1 MLKPSALIAFLA
13 CLTITTSALAGDT
26 DLQVT
31 LGEGDARTL
40 TVDIDDDVS
49 QEVVRKMLSVYQP
62 DQLKACAADAKPGE
76 AQLDVHIK
84 ADGSVERVEPT
95 SDSIKHGVVTC
106 VSDPLEGADFGES
119 DATRS
124 VTVRLAVTKTADG
137 GAGSSTGSAN
147 ATRSSRQQ
155 GFGRIGGVARKPVEG
170 PMKIVLV
177 SVDGPLDEE
186 AVKEALDKK
195 SRILRDCYER
205 ELRAKPDL
213 AGDVTAEVEVT
224 KEGRN
229 KTATIEA
236 STVESSKVSG
246 CVMRTMTRMRFG
258 TPDAATTITVKF
270 EYRNDKRD

>member
-1 MLKPSALIAFLA
+1 MLKPSAMIAFLA
-13 CLTITTSALAGDT
+13 CLLITTSALAGDT
-26 DLQVT
+26 DLQVN
-31 LGEGDARTL
+31 LGEDSARTL
-40 TVDIDDDVS
+40 TIDIDDDVS
-49 QEVVRKMLSVYQP
+49 QEVLRKMLSVYHP
-62 DQLKACAADAKPGE
+62 DKLKACAAGAKPGR

-84 ADGSVERVEPT
+84 TDGSVDKVEPT
-95 SDSIKHGVVTC
+95 SDSIKHGLVTC
-106 VSDPLEGADFGES
+106 VSKPLEGADFGEAH
-119 DATRS
+119 ATRS
-124 VTVRLAVTKTADG
+124 VTVRLAVTKTPDDN
-137 GAGSSTGSAN
+137 T
-147 ATRSSRQQ
+147 TRSSGQQ

-170 PMKIVLV
+170 PMTIVLV

-205 ELRAKPDL
+205 ELRAKPKL

-236 STVESSKVSG
+236 STVDSSKVSG

-258 TPDAATTITVKF
+258 TPDAATTITVRF
-270 EYRNDKRD
+270 EYRSEKSD